1 MKGPQ
6 KKAVNTDKEMQTEQS
21 SLISPLLLNDLGVS
35 GAGILVESD
44 DTRKTA
50 QLGFRIEELQE
61 LNFQK
66 ERTL

>member
-21 SLISPLLLNDLGVS
+21 SLTSPLLLNDLGVS

>member
-6 KKAVNTDKEMQTEQS
+6 KKAVYTEKEMQTEQS
-21 SLISPLLLNDLGVS
+21 SLSSPMLLNDLGVS
-35 GAGILVESD
+35 GAGILVETD